1 MGGHNETTS
10 IITSFTPV
18 KFSCPESWIQPVL
31 CFFGK
36 SVQWSKTGATVEDV
50 CQGII
55 KMTVSLNMRK
65 DKKWGMD
72 SGSVA
77 E

>member
-31 CFFGK
+31 CFLASEYNEAKQEQQLRMLTDRKFKHEKGQEVGNGQWK
-36 SVQWSKTGATVEDV
+36 SGRITD
-50 CQGII
+50 
-55 KMTVSLNMRK
+55 
-65 DKKWGMD
+65 
-72 SGSVA
+72 
-77 E
+77 